1 MSGPLAHGLYS
12 TKATLS
18 VVRARDG
25 RWVWSGVGM
34 EGGCGQ
40 GGQGGTL
47 VAIPWPV
54 RQTTGQSDR
63 GRAVLQS
70 TVHVWID
77 GSSLGRDPNVKQPR
91 E

>member
-1 MSGPLAHGLYS
+1 M
-12 TKATLS
+12 
-18 VVRARDG
+18 
-25 RWVWSGVGM
+25 WSGLGM

-40 GGQGGTL
+40 GWEGWPAPKVGGLTGGPRRGGGTL